1 LQGVAAGA
9 TIAAAMDVSCMLQA
23 TGGTKVIMSERIQ
36 AWQCIGCGR
45 LEAPQ
50 NCIGVCQ
57 DRKVELVDAAV
68 YDDLHRRLLAQQET
82 CGRLRALVR
91 QLAWSTPRPDAWER
105 SYRALQ
111 DRARALLDEIEQTV
125 ASTDD
130 ATARVARLDA

>member
-1 LQGVAAGA
+1 
-9 TIAAAMDVSCMLQA
+9 
-23 TGGTKVIMSERIQ
+23 MSERIQ

-50 NCIGVCQ
+50 NCIGICQ

-68 YDDLHRRLLAQQET
+68 YDELARRLAAEE
-82 CGRLRALVR
+82 GRSARLLGLVR

-111 DRARALLDEIEQTV
+111 EHARALLDEIQSST
-125 ASTDD
+125 ASSED
-130 ATARVARLDA
+130 ANEPVLRLDA